1 MEAEVDG
8 APLFLFANHWK
19 SGASDPETEPVRIAN
34 ARTLRTR
41 VDEILAADAN
51 ADIIIGGDLNSQYN
65 QRQRYPRM
73 KETGINDVLGSQGN
87 ELAVRQPGRPLY
99 NLWFEL
105 PAARRGSDTYR
116 GEWGTLMHLIISR
129 GLYDQNGVQYVDN
142 SFAVGRFAGLN
153 ADADG
158 LPLRWTFDGP
168 AGGGFS
174 DHFPVSARFTT
185 VSEGR
190 RDRWLALKDA
200 SDGASTGE
208 AFKTVD
214 HAKVDLEGRALRLET
229 LPAGARLQ
237 QDEFKGKLVRVAV
250 GSIFDVAVDIREP
263 VVAPLEAVGEA
274 GVVVAEEVEQCGVEV
289 VHVDRVAGD
298 VVAEVVGFTVHEPRL
313 HAAAGEP
320 HREAASVVVAS
331 VVGGLELAL
340 AVGRAAELAAP
351 DHQRV
356 LEQAALTQVA
366 HEGRGG
372 LVDIGA
378 LQAQVA
384 WQVVMLVP
392 AAVVQLDEA
401 HVALG

>member
-1 MEAEVDG
+1 M
-8 APLFLFANHWK
+8 
-19 SGASDPETEPVRIAN
+19 
-34 ARTLRTR
+34 
-41 VDEILAADAN
+41 
-51 ADIIIGGDLNSQYN
+51 
-65 QRQRYPRM
+65 
-73 KETGINDVLGSQGN
+73 
-87 ELAVRQPGRPLY
+87 RQPGRPLY

-208 AFKTVD
+208 AFKAVD
-214 HAKVDLEGRALRLET
+214 HAKIDLEGRALRLET

-237 QDEFKGKLVRVAV
+237 QDEFKGKIVRVD
-250 GSIFDVAVDIREP
+250 G
-263 VVAPLEAVGEA
+263 
-274 GVVVAEEVEQCGVEV
+274 
-289 VHVDRVAGD
+289 RVA
-298 VVAEVVGFTVHEPRL
+298 
-313 HAAAGEP
+313 AGS
-320 HREAASVVVAS
+320 R
-331 VVGGLELAL
+331 L
-340 AVGRAAELAAP
+340 AVEF
-351 DHQRV
+351 HQFRKQIRV
-356 LEQAALTQVA
+356 
-366 HEGRGG
+366 R
-372 LVDIGA
+372 
-378 LQAQVA
+378 
-384 WQVVMLVP
+384 
-392 AAVVQLDEA
+392 
-401 HVALG
+401 